1 MYRCTRL
8 VWASFA
14 VGFLALTP
22 MIGALFSNPLLVGVL
37 IGYVVLAVLR
47 VYALTQRRLIAAA
60 IFLLLFIPLVSTI
73 VSTTQSQYA
82 LPSLLKRNM

>member
-22 MIGALFSNPLLVGVL
+22 IIGALFSLLLGGIL
-37 IGYVVLAVLR
+37 IGFLVLAVLR
-47 VYALTQRRLIAAA
+47 VYALTQRRLIAAV

>member
-1 MYRCTRL
+1 
-8 VWASFA
+8 
-14 VGFLALTP
+14 
-22 MIGALFSNPLLVGVL
+22 MIGALFSNPLLGGVL
-37 IGYVVLAVLR
+37 IGYLVLAVLR
-47 VYALTQRRLIAAA
+47 VYALTQRRLIAAV